1 MTWTPD
7 ERRLL
12 RDKRS
17 RGAEWIA
24 RRLHRT
30 VQSVRRKAQALGIK
44 THPTRRDYMEF
55 FDKFPNLN
63 AEWYAAQLGVS
74 VRTVYYH
81 LRAKRAEEN
90 MLN

>member
-12 RDKRS
+12 RDKRD

-24 RRLHRT
+24 RRLKRT
-30 VQSVRRKAQALGIK
+30 TQSVRRKAQALGIK
-44 THPTRRDYMEF
+44 MRPTRRDYIELF
-55 FDKFPNLN
+55 SKYQGQS

-74 VRTVYYH
+74 VRAVYNQ
-81 LRAKRAEEN
+81 LRQTR
-90 MLN
+90 